1 MTPLENESQNRV
13 PLQGLDYIFYIHTQ
27 TSKIPCQWQFSDCDH
42 LPSFKN
48 TPGQL

>member
-13 PLQGLDYIFYIHTQ
+13 PLQGLNSMFYIHTQ
-27 TSKIPCQWQFSDCDH
+27 TSNIPWQWQFSGCDH